1 MLVTA
6 PSTALD
12 ERIFTGVRDLFLL
25 LLTSQEG
32 PSLPLPLSLTH
43 VMCVCVCVCAGVLF
57 LSSSAAVMNQV
68 VRALTQ
74 ASVSHMT
81 IT

>member
-43 VMCVCVCVCAGVLF
+43 VMCVCVCAGVLF